1 MKSDIYNDRTYLKSN
16 PTGHEEDAGF
26 KVERIERLLKIHPID
41 FKQACEVGCGSGA
54 ILELMQKNYPEN
66 TTWKGY
72 DISEDAI
79 SMAKKRE
86 NETLTFEI
94 RDITKAESKDLN
106 FDVMLIIDVIE
117 HINDYFAFLDG
128 IADKSRY
135 FIFHIPLDMCVWS
148 LLREGILIESKKR
161 VGHIH
166 NFSEDFIKSILED
179 HGFHILAQIYT
190 EPVAKVITVKHRIVT
205 LARKILFFIF
215 PKFCSKTLGGYSI
228 MVLAEVSKKQ
238 EPTVALANSLY
249 L

>member
-1 MKSDIYNDRTYLKSN
+1 MTTDIYNDRTYLKSN
-16 PTGHEEDAGF
+16 PTWHEEDAGF
-26 KVERIERLLKIHPID
+26 KVERIERLLKMHPIE
-41 FKQACEVGCGSGA
+41 FTKACEVGCGSGA
-54 ILELMQKNYPEN
+54 ILELLQKIYPKV
-66 TTWKGY
+66 TTWRGY

-86 NETLTFEI
+86 NETLKFEV
-94 RDITKAESKDLN
+94 RDITKAESVDLN
-106 FDVMLIIDVIE
+106 FDAMLIIDVIE

-179 HGFHILAQIYT
+179 HGFHVLAQLYT
-190 EPVAKVITVKHRIVT
+190 EPVAKVISFKYRIITV
-205 LARKILFFIF
+205 ARKILYYFS

-228 MVLAEVSKKQ
+228 MVLAEVKK
-238 EPTVALANSLY
+238 
-249 L
+249 